1 MPKQTFF
8 HGTSADNL
16 PRILREGIRVDC
28 EKIWTPSRNE
38 VYLWSPAE
46 LTRAGECEEGWQDDC
61 ARERAYD
68 SAQCALAKAKDC
80 RAVVFEVEIDSDLT
94 AEDDSCENMTGA
106 VCCSVPIDPKQ
117 IKRIWISDDLS
128 LLRGYFIHVMTN
140 LNLSALRFTAIEV
153 QIAKLFGNG
162 EFYFDSSD
170 FPLKS
175 FVLKGKRLIEEAA
188 LV

>member
-1 MPKQTFF
+1 MSKQTFF

-16 PRILREGIRVDC
+16 PHILREGLRTDC
-28 EKIWTPSRNE
+28 EKIWAPSRNE
-38 VYLWSPAE
+38 IYLWSPAE
-46 LTRAGECEEGWQDDC
+46 LTRAGECEEGWQNDC

-80 RAVVFEVEIDSDLT
+80 RAVILEIEIDSDLT
-94 AEDDSCENMTGA
+94 AEDDSCEDMTGA

-117 IKRIWISDDLS
+117 IKRIWISEDLS
-128 LLRGYFIHVMTN
+128 LLRGHFVCAM
-140 LNLSALRFTAIEV
+140 LNNGLSALRFAAIEL
-153 QIAKLFGNG
+153 QIAKLFASG

-175 FVLKGKRLIEEAA
+175 FILKGKRLIEETV
-188 LV
+188 LI